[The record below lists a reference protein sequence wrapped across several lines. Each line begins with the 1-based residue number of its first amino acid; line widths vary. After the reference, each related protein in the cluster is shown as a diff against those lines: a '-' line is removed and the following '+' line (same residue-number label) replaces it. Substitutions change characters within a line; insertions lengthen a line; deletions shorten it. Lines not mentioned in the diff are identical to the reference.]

1 MCLLAFQ
8 WQPDAPAPLTIAAN
22 RDEFYARP
30 TTALHA
36 WADGHTVAGQD
47 LQGGGTWMGVH
58 RPSGRLAAL
67 TNVRNPAAM
76 RADAPSRGGI
86 VTAFLAS
93 KLSAGDFAQ
102 QLAGASD
109 AYNAFNLLLFDS
121 QQLVAFESRRK
132 RHFCPAPG
140 VWAVSNADFNTPW
153 PKLVRLRGG
162 LADALHT
169 HRAAESPGISPALE
183 AALWP
188 LLADTRVAA
197 DADLPT
203 TGISLELERILSASF
218 ICTPH
223 YGTRASTLLHH
234 ARDRVQMVERS
245 FGAGGV
251 LAPTGT
257 VRLTLEGFA

>member
-36 WADGHTVAGQD
+36 WDDGHTVAGQD
-47 LQGGGTWMGVH
+47 LQGGGTWLGVH

-67 TNVRNPAAM
+67 TNVRDPAAL

-86 VTAFLAS
+86 VTAFLDSSLCAE
-93 KLSAGDFAQ
+93 DFAQ
-102 QLAGASD
+102 QLAGRSD
-109 AYNAFNLLLFDS
+109 AFNAFNLLLFDG
-121 QQLVAFESRRK
+121 QHVVAFESRQR
-132 RHFCPAPG
+132 RHFQPAPG

-153 PKLVRLRGG
+153 PKLVRLRSG
-162 LADALHT
+162 LARALHT
-169 HRAAESPGISPALE
+169 HQAAQSPSMSPALE
-183 AALWP
+183 ADLWP

-197 DADLPT
+197 DADLPA
-203 TGISLELERILSASF
+203 TGVSLELERTLSAAF

-223 YGTRASTLLHH
+223 YGTRASTLVHC
-234 ARDRVQMVERS
+234 ARNRVQIIERS

-257 VRLTLEGFA
+257 VRLTVDGFT